1 MDRFPS
7 DQQEPAKLSQEVFGS
22 PKGFQR
28 WRWRDWRMG
37 WMGWADGLNLRVVAG
52 T

>member
-1 MDRFPS
+1 MDRFSS
-7 DQQEPAKLSQEVFGS
+7 DQQEQAKLSWEVFGS
-22 PKGFQR
+22 PKGLQR

-37 WMGWADGLNLRVVAG
+37 WKGCAEGLNLRVVVG